1 MNESRKRTL
10 TTFFID
16 VVVFVLFVGAAEPR
30 PTGILWHEWLGI
42 AFGVVA
48 VVHIVRSWD
57 WIVSTLSR
65 IFAKQPASIR
75 FSLFLNILLFVA
87 MTIAVVSGVG
97 ISREVLPNYGLE
109 WLTNRVWR
117 GVHGL
122 SADLSVILVGV
133 HIALHW
139 KWILNVM
146 RRRPAISTLEA

>member
-65 IFAKQPASIR
+65 IFAKQPTSIR